1 MAARGHVQ
9 GALVRGQACPNP
21 PGPLVPTLV
30 TSCLCLQVCQGRVV
44 LVLTWLGTNPRLRSI
59 LLNSHTD
66 VVPVFEV
73 RLRGGL
79 GTAGTAR
86 SRRSQPLFPAGALD
100 LPALRGC

>member
-1 MAARGHVQ
+1 MAAHGRSQ
-9 GALVRGQACPNP
+9 GALVRGQVCPNP
-21 PGPLVPTLV
+21 PGAPVRTLM

-73 RLRGGL
+73 RVRGRL
-79 GTAGTAR
+79 GTAEKAR
-86 SRRSQPLFPAGALD
+86 GRRSWPLFPAGALD
-100 LPALRGC
+100 LPAPRGR